1 MSILSG
7 RLCFPD
13 NDCLGHLHVG
23 MLLLGFL
30 YCNSQSLHGEDESQ
44 EHRQFKKKATFGNN
58 NTNNENKVLLA
69 CKKNKNIPMK
79 RVKISL
85 KTSNIYLTEMQLS

>member
-13 NDCLGHLHVG
+13 NDRLGHLHVG

-44 EHRQFKKKATFGNN
+44 EHRQFKKKKKKNATFGNKY
-58 NTNNENKVLLA
+58 TNNENKVLLA
-69 CKKNKNIPMK
+69 C
-79 RVKISL
+79 
-85 KTSNIYLTEMQLS
+85 